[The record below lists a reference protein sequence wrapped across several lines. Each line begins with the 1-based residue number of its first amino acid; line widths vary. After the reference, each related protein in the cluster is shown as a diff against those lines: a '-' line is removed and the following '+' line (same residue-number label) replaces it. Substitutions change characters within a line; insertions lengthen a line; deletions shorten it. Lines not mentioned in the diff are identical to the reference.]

1 MDQEDEQRDES
12 TAGDEDAHPSK
23 VGRMCF
29 EPVSSS

>member
-12 TAGDEDAHPSK
+12 AAGNEDAHPSK

>member
-12 TAGDEDAHPSK
+12 AAGDEDAHPPK

-29 EPVSSS
+29 EAVSSS